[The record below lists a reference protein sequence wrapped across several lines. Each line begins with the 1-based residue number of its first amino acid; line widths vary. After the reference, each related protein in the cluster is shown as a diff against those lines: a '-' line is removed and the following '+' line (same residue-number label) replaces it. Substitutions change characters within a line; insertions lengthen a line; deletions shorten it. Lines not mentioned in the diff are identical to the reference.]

1 MILFRYILYG
11 IVIFLIVRMLTGRVE
26 NKGSFSGKSDLG
38 KESNKNSKKVSK
50 EIGEYVD
57 YEDVK
62 KDRT

>member
-11 IVIFLIVRMLTGRVE
+11 IVIFLIVRMLTGRVQ
-26 NKGSFSGKSDLG
+26 NKEPFSEKQNLG
-38 KESNKNSKKVSK
+38 KESKNSSKKVSK

>member
-1 MILFRYILYG
+1 
-11 IVIFLIVRMLTGRVE
+11 MLTGRVQ
-26 NKGSFSGKSDLG
+26 NKEPFSEKQNLG
-38 KESNKNSKKVSK
+38 KESKNSSKKVSK

>member
-1 MILFRYILYG
+1 
-11 IVIFLIVRMLTGRVE
+11 MLTGRVE